1 MPENKGVLFGDKG
14 IDRIFNNSKIKS
26 VVKEFNAPIKF
37 EDGIKETIKYYRNN
51 KDMQEIDYTWD
62 ARIDHLIERYYRSI
76 KKKDYNRKKL
86 TIKSYKNKLTVR
98 NRIQYFV
105 GKHEYLYEFLIV
117 LKKIKN
123 KIKR

>member
-14 IDRIFNNSKIKS
+14 IDRIFDNSKIKS
-26 VVKEFNAPIKF
+26 VVKEFSAPIKF
-37 EDGIKETIKYYRNN
+37 EDGIKETIEYYRNN

-62 ARIDHLIERYYRSI
+62 ARIDNLIKRYYSSI

-86 TIKSYKNKLTVR
+86 TIKSYKNKLTIK
-98 NRIQYFV
+98 NRIQYFI